1 MIDVIDRLV
10 GPRVLRVLAV
20 FADIVSV
27 LCLVL
32 FLWGMFEPATQ
43 AYQYGDRKL
52 ELGVPLYV
60 LWGFALAGLL
70 GTLICAIAAFT
81 HITLRQFRR
90 QK

>member
-1 MIDVIDRLV
+1 M
-10 GPRVLRVLAV
+10 
-20 FADIVSV
+20 
-27 LCLVL
+27 
-32 FLWGMFEPATQ
+32 Q

-70 GTLICAIAAFT
+70 GTLICAIAAFA

-90 QK
+90 PP